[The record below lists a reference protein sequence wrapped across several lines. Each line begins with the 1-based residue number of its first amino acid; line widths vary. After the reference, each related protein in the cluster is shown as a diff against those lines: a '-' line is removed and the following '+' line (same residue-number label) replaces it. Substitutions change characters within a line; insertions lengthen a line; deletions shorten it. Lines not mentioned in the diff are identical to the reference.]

1 MRETKSANG
10 MYTEYFGLSEKPF
23 TITPDPRYLFMSE
36 RHSEALAHLMYGINE
51 SDGFVQLTG
60 EVGTGKTTLI
70 RSMFLQ
76 LSEKADIA
84 LILNPQL
91 SPREFLAAIAG
102 ELDIPGIGDDDSLK
116 TLLDSLTK
124 HLVTSHAAGRRTILV
139 VDEAQLL
146 SVDVLEQVRMLTN
159 LETARQKLLQII
171 LIGQPELR
179 ELLARNDLRQLA
191 QRITARYHLQPLTNS
206 EVGQYI
212 DHRLKVAGA
221 LGELFAPAAKR
232 EVYKRSRGIP
242 RLVNVLCDR
251 ALLGAYVR
259 EQPKVT
265 ARLVGE
271 AAREVSGEPS
281 SSSAGNWWLSGLAAV
296 AALIVVAGAWSFV
309 KFAGEQREIQPV
321 TESEPLQIAR
331 AEPLQPTVTVPPA
344 TSSADDSESVEPEVQ
359 PIDLPALLR
368 ANQDRTGTASAFAA
382 LFAEWQVPVPDAG
395 APCESAATELGLRC
409 LYLRGSW
416 GIVRQLD
423 RPAILTLTDQNG
435 DSHQVV
441 LTRIYDDR
449 ATLRIADQQLDV
461 SQSAV
466 SDLWFGESLLLWR
479 PPNGEAKSFV
489 PGMNDPGIQWLRQSL
504 ATIQLGP
511 VVNPDSTL
519 YDQALEQ
526 RVRDYQRT
534 RRLKVDGVVGQQTQ
548 IIINS
553 DLGLD
558 GIPRLTDSRS

>member
-1 MRETKSANG
+1 M
-10 MYTEYFGLSEKPF
+10 
-23 TITPDPRYLFMSE
+23 
-36 RHSEALAHLMYGINE
+36 
-51 SDGFVQLTG
+51 
-60 EVGTGKTTLI
+60 
-70 RSMFLQ
+70 Q
-76 LSEKADIA
+76 LSDNADIA

-102 ELDIPGIGDDDSLK
+102 ELDIQGIGDDDSLK
-116 TLLDSLTK
+116 TLLDSLTR
-124 HLVTSHAAGRRTILV
+124 HLVASHSAGRRTILV

-191 QRITARYHLQPLTNS
+191 QRITARYHLEPLTS
-206 EVGQYI
+206 TEVGQYI

-221 LGELFAPAAKR
+221 LGDLFIPAAKR

-265 ARLVGE
+265 ARLVSE
-271 AAREVSGEPS
+271 AAREVSGEPG

-296 AALIVVAGAWSFV
+296 AALIVVAGAWTFV
-309 KFAGEQREIQPV
+309 RYADEQRIAQPV
-321 TESEPLQIAR
+321 NASEPLQIAR
-331 AEPLQPTVTVPPA
+331 AEPPQPVVTAAPETPLS
-344 TSSADDSESVEPEVQ
+344 TSEPTPT

-395 APCESAATELGLRC
+395 APCESAATNLGLRC

-423 RPAILTLTDQNG
+423 RPAILTLTDPSG

-441 LTRIYDDR
+441 LTGIVDDR
-449 ATLRIADQQLDV
+449 ATLRIGDRTIDV
-461 SQSAV
+461 TQSAV

-511 VVNPDSTL
+511 VENPDSTV
-519 YDQALEQ
+519 YDRSLEQ
-526 RVRDYQRT
+526 RVREYQRT

-558 GIPRLTDSRS
+558 GIPRLTNSRS